1 MKHTP
6 MLRHRLAG
14 LLCCLALTSVQAA
27 PGAHGPNGEHLDAP
41 GAAVNASGLARLPDG
56 SVTIPKAAQRRMN
69 IRTELSAETQAAAT
83 LELPAVVVID
93 PNAGGRVQTI
103 HGGRVEAGERGLA
116 AIGKRVQRGEV
127 LGYVRFEGDPYALAG
142 QQAQLAEVR
151 ARRLVAEQRATRLA
165 GLEGSVARKDIDAA
179 QAEAQA
185 LVEQERSIGAGIGA
199 REALRAPVAGIV
211 ARADAI
217 VGQVVEPRDVLFEI
231 IDPQRLMVEA
241 SIADPALAGR
251 IAGAA
256 LKEAGAAELALV
268 GAGAALRE
276 GRLPLRFSVKG
287 KERLPLAV
295 GQPVSLVVRL
305 NEEIKGIVL
314 PARAVVRNP
323 SNEPIVWIKSG
334 AHRFIPQPVQFRTLD
349 AERVVITHGLGVDNR
364 VVTEGAALVAQI
376 R

>member
-6 MLRHRLAG
+6 TLRHHLAG
-14 LLCCLALTSVQAA
+14 LLCCLALTSAQAA

-41 GAAVNASGLARLPDG
+41 GGAVNASGLARLPDG

-93 PNAGGRVQTI
+93 PNAGGRVQTL

-116 AIGKRVQRGEV
+116 AIGKSVQRGEV

-305 NEEIKGIVL
+305 NEEIKGVVL

-323 SNEPIVWIKSG
+323 SNESIVWIKSG

-349 AERVVITHGLGVDNR
+349 AERVVITHGLGIDNR

>member
-1 MKHTP
+1 MKHIPT
-6 MLRHRLAG
+6 LRHGLAG
-14 LLCCLALTSVQAA
+14 LLCCLALTSAQAA
-27 PGAHGPNGEHLDAP
+27 PGAHGPDGEHLDAP
-41 GAAVNASGLARLPDG
+41 GTALHASGLARLPDG

-69 IRTELSAETQAAAT
+69 IRTLLSAQTQAAAT

-93 PNAGGRVQTI
+93 PNAGGRVQTL
-103 HGGRVEAGERGLA
+103 HGGRVEAGARGLA

-127 LGYVRFEGDPYALAG
+127 LGYVRFAGDPFALAG
-142 QQAQLAEVR
+142 QQAQLADVR

-185 LVEQERSIGAGIGA
+185 LVEQERSIGAGIVA
-199 REALRAPVAGIV
+199 REPLRAPVAGIV
-211 ARADAI
+211 ARADVI
-217 VGQVVEPRDVLFEI
+217 VGQVVEPRDLLFEI

-305 NEEIKGIVL
+305 NEEITGIVL

-323 SNEPIVWIKSG
+323 ANEPMVWIKSG

-349 AERVVITHGLGVDNR
+349 AERVVITHGLGIDNR

>member
-1 MKHTP
+1 MSHARTI
-6 MLRHRLAG
+6 RQSLAG
-14 LLCCLALTSVQAA
+14 LIGVLALTAAQAA
-27 PGAHGPNGEHLDAP
+27 PGAHGPGGEHLAAP
-41 GAAVNASGLARLPDG
+41 GGAVSASGLARLPDG

-69 IRTELSAETQAAAT
+69 IRTALSVETSAAAT

-103 HGGRVEAGERGLA
+103 HGGRVEAGNQGLA
-116 AIGKRVQRGEV
+116 TIGKAVRRGEV
-127 LGYVRFEGDPYALAG
+127 LGYVRYAGDPYALAG
-142 QQAQLAEVR
+142 QQAQLAELR
-151 ARRLVAEQRATRLA
+151 ARRLVAEQRAARLA
-165 GLEGSVARKDIDAA
+165 RLEGSVARKDIDAA

-199 REALRAPVAGIV
+199 REALRSPVAGIV

-217 VGQVVEPRDVLFEI
+217 VGQVVEPRDILFEI

-251 IAGAA
+251 VAGAA
-256 LKEAGAAELALV
+256 LKEVGTAQLTLV

-276 GRLPLRFSVKG
+276 GRLPLRFSVKA

-314 PARAVVRNP
+314 PASAVVRNP
-323 SNEPIVWIKSG
+323 ANEPIVWIKSG
-334 AHRFIPQPVQFRTLD
+334 AHRFVPQPVRFRTLD
-349 AERVVITHGLGVDNR
+349 AERVVITHGLGADNR

>member
-1 MKHTP
+1 MSYARTTRQS
-6 MLRHRLAG
+6 LSG
-14 LLCCLALTSVQAA
+14 LLCALVIASALAA

-41 GAAVNASGLARLPDG
+41 GGAVNASGLARLSDG

-69 IRTELSAETQAAAT
+69 IRTELSVDAQAAAT
-83 LELPAVVVID
+83 LELPAVVVVD
-93 PNAGGRVQTI
+93 PNAGGRIQTI
-103 HGGRVEAGERGLA
+103 HGGRVEAGSQGLA
-116 AIGKRVQRGEV
+116 TIGKTVRRGEV
-127 LGYVRFEGDPYALAG
+127 LGYVRYEGDPYALAG

-199 REALRAPVAGIV
+199 REALRAPVAGVV
-211 ARADAI
+211 ARAELI
-217 VGQVVEPRDVLFEI
+217 VGQVVEPRDILFEI
-231 IDPQRLMVEA
+231 VDPARLMVEA

-256 LKEAGAAELALV
+256 LKEAGTAQLALV

-276 GRLPLRFSVKG
+276 GRLPLRFSVTG
-287 KERLPLAV
+287 SERLPLAV
-295 GQPVSLVVRL
+295 GQPVTLVVRL

-323 SNEPIVWIKSG
+323 ANEPIVWIKSG

-349 AERVVITHGLGVDNR
+349 AERVVITHGLGADNR

>member
-1 MKHTP
+1 MSHTP
-6 MLRHRLAG
+6 MTRPGLAG
-14 LLCCLALTSVQAA
+14 LLCLLAVSTAHAA

-41 GAAVNASGLARLPDG
+41 GGALNASGLARLPDG

-69 IRTELSAETQAAAT
+69 IRTELSVDARAAAT
-83 LELPAVVVID
+83 LELPAVVVVD
-93 PNAGGRVQTI
+93 PNAGGRVQTV
-103 HGGRVEAGERGLA
+103 HGGRVEAGKQGLA
-116 AIGKRVQRGEV
+116 SIGKTVQRGEV
-127 LGYVRFEGDPYALAG
+127 LAYVRYEGDPYALAG
-142 QQAQLAEVR
+142 QQAQLAEVH
-151 ARRLVAEQRATRLA
+151 ARRLVAEQRATRLT

-179 QAEAQA
+179 QAEARA

-199 REALRAPVAGIV
+199 REALRSPVAGVV
-211 ARADAI
+211 ARADVI
-217 VGQVVEPRDVLFEI
+217 VGQVVEPRDILFEI
-231 IDPQRLMVEA
+231 IDPRRLMVEA

-256 LKEAGAAELALV
+256 LKEAGTAKLTLV

-295 GQPVSLVVRL
+295 GQPVSLVVHL
-305 NEEIKGIVL
+305 KEEIKGILL
-314 PARAVVRNP
+314 PAQAVVRNP
-323 SNEPIVWIKSG
+323 ANEPIVWIKSG

-349 AERVVITHGLGVDNR
+349 SERVVITHGLGADNR

>member
-1 MKHTP
+1 MIAAR
-6 MLRHRLAG
+6 LARQSLAG
-14 LLCCLALTSVQAA
+14 LLCAMWIAGAQAA
-27 PGAHGPNGEHLDAP
+27 PGAHGPDGEHLDAP
-41 GAAVNASGLARLPDG
+41 GGAVNASGLARLPDG
-56 SVTIPKAAQRRMN
+56 SVNIPKPAQRRMN
-69 IRTELSAETQAAAT
+69 IRTELSAETQTAAT

-103 HGGRVEAGERGLA
+103 HGGRIEAGKQGLA
-116 AIGKRVQRGEV
+116 IIGKTVRRGDV
-127 LGYVRFEGDPYALAG
+127 LGYVRYEGNPYALAG

-151 ARRLVAEQRATRLA
+151 ARRLIAEQRATRLA
-165 GLEGSVARKDIDAA
+165 DLEGSVARKDIDAA
-179 QAEAQA
+179 QAEARA
-185 LVEQERSIGAGIGA
+185 LVEQEHSLGAGIGA

-256 LKEAGAAELALV
+256 LKEASAAELALV

-287 KERLPLAV
+287 KARLPLAV

-314 PARAVVRNP
+314 PALAVVRNP
-323 SNEPIVWIKSG
+323 SNESIVWIKSG
-334 AHRFIPQPVQFRTLD
+334 AHRLIPQPVQFRTLD

>member
-1 MKHTP
+1 M
-6 MLRHRLAG
+6 RHARTTCHSFAG
-14 LLCCLALTSVQAA
+14 LLCALIVAGAQAA

-41 GAAVNASGLARLPDG
+41 GGALSASGLARLPDG
-56 SVTIPKAAQRRMN
+56 SVTIPKVAQRRMN
-69 IRTELSAETQAAAT
+69 IRTELSVEGQAAAT
-83 LELPAVVVID
+83 LELPAVVVVD

-103 HGGRVEAGERGLA
+103 HGGRIEAGNQGLA
-116 AIGKRVQRGEV
+116 MIGKTVRRGEV
-127 LGYVRFEGDPYALAG
+127 LGYVRYEGDPYALAG

-151 ARRLVAEQRATRLA
+151 ARRLVAEQRAARLA

-179 QAEAQA
+179 RAEAQA

-199 REALRAPVAGIV
+199 REALRSPVAGVI
-211 ARADAI
+211 ARADVI
-217 VGQVVEPRDVLFEI
+217 VGQVVEPRDILFEI

-251 IAGAA
+251 ITGAA
-256 LKEAGAAELALV
+256 LKEAGTAQLALV
-268 GAGAALRE
+268 GVGAALRE
-276 GRLPLRFSVKG
+276 GRLPLRFSVTG
-287 KERLPLAV
+287 SERLPLAV

-314 PARAVVRNP
+314 PDRAVVRNP
-323 SNEPIVWIKSG
+323 ANEPIVWIKSG
-334 AHRFIPQPVQFRTLD
+334 AHRFVPQPVQFRTLD
-349 AERVVITHGLGVDNR
+349 AERVVITHGLGADNR